1 MTVIASDG
9 EAIEAKPQLPSP
21 RLDRF
26 ALLAMTKSAV
36 VDRIIFWPL
45 PRAAL

>member
-36 VDRIIFWPL
+36 DVTERVGRL
-45 PRAAL
+45 AGAAR